1 MEAALRLGL
10 DFWPARVVL
19 GLTAP
24 CGKGDSR
31 KTLTLTRGAFTYLL
45 RACFVVFLF
54 IIMNIR

>member
-31 KTLTLTRGAFTYLL
+31 KTLTLTRGAFTCC
-45 RACFVVFLF
+45 RACFK
-54 IIMNIR
+54 